1 MVQSNRKLS
10 SLEGIKGSLPLLPD
24 DEISRKL
31 AMLIEGE
38 CEGLGAT
45 KAAEKYGY
53 SKQRYYQ
60 LRDAYREGGAAAL
73 QSEKRG
79 PKTNYRRT
87 PEVERLVIRYRF
99 LDEEASPEVI
109 AQKIR
114 QAGHPISTRSVQRVI
129 QAYGLQKKTP
139 SAAG

>member
-1 MVQSNRKLS
+1 MVRSHKKPS
-10 SLEGIKGSLPLLPD
+10 SLTGPRGSLPLLPG
-24 DEISRKL
+24 DEIGRKL
-31 AMLIEGE
+31 FMLIEGE
-38 CEGLGAT
+38 SLGLGAT

-60 LRDAYREGGAAAL
+60 LLADYRKGGAPAL
-73 QSEKRG
+73 RNEKRG

-87 PEVERLVIRYRF
+87 PEVEQLVIRYRF

-114 QAGHPISTRSVQRVI
+114 QAGHPVSTRSVQRVL
-129 QAYGLQKKTP
+129 QNYGLQKKTP
-139 SAAG
+139 PAAP